1 MKNGKE
7 RQKSGR
13 SVLARIL
20 LCMMTVWILTGCG
33 SNRTHWRD
41 ALREDEE
48 QKEENYDLKDEGKDD
63 TKDEEEIGETEET
76 ESNNL
81 KEEEE
86 KEKEKESRDLELM
99 NSLYGALGSAIA
111 DAKVTGA
118 GTITIGSDAMSLN
131 QAFSTGP
138 DSEKVLNAMKESM
151 GSEREVKLYSEV
163 GSGRDIICYYDT
175 KNNLILIYVEQHDD
189 SVGGSEVQI
198 RDGVIVQNC
207 KYHDHAPLMASNG
220 AAPRR
225 LY

>member
-33 SNRTHWRD
+33 SDRTHRRD
-41 ALREDEE
+41 ALREEGE
-48 QKEENYDLKDEGKDD
+48 QKKENYDLKDEEKDD
-63 TKDEEEIGETEET
+63 TKD
-76 ESNNL
+76 
-81 KEEEE
+81 
-86 KEKEKESRDLELM
+86 
-99 NSLYGALGSAIA
+99 
-111 DAKVTGA
+111 
-118 GTITIGSDAMSLN
+118 
-131 QAFSTGP
+131 
-138 DSEKVLNAMKESM
+138 
-151 GSEREVKLYSEV
+151 
-163 GSGRDIICYYDT
+163 
-175 KNNLILIYVEQHDD
+175 NLIVTYVEQHDD

-220 AAPRR
+220 AAPQR